1 MVRYFIR
8 WTEPKDGQ
16 IRETAT
22 TLENRAEAERVRAY
36 IEATDGYT
44 LLAYEERG

>member
-1 MVRYFIR
+1 MRFFIK
-8 WTEPKDGQ
+8 WTEPRGGKTT
-16 IRETAT
+16 ETAT

-36 IEATDGYT
+36 IEATEGYT